1 MNLETIAEPAANGAE
16 AARAELV
23 RRATAALESAAGKAT
38 RTLDRHAAGFG
49 LSDAKLE
56 MLEVLCSCRERR
68 TCLYE
73 LGDQLGV
80 TRPNITKLVD
90 GLERGGLVERTPHP
104 SDRRMVQACL
114 TPAGDEVAARAL
126 PGRSEHLEML
136 FSRLGDGELV
146 ALVALLELVGGA
158 SDRSL
163 DVRDEPTIGC
173 GSPPGGSPA

>member
-1 MNLETIAEPAANGAE
+1 MNLETIPVPAVISDE
-16 AARAELV
+16 AARAHLV
-23 RRATAALESAAGKAT
+23 RRATAALEAAAGKAT
-38 RTLDRHAAGFG
+38 RTLDRHAAEFG

-73 LGDQLGV
+73 LGEQLGV

-114 TPAGDEVAARAL
+114 TEAGDDVAARAL
-126 PGRSEHLEML
+126 PGRSQRLEAL
-136 FSRLGDGELV
+136 FSRLEDGELV
-146 ALVALLELVGGA
+146 ALVALLELVGGP
-158 SDRSL
+158 SDRPM
-163 DVRDEPTIGC
+163 DDEQSIQC
-173 GSPPGGSPA
+173 GPPGGSPA